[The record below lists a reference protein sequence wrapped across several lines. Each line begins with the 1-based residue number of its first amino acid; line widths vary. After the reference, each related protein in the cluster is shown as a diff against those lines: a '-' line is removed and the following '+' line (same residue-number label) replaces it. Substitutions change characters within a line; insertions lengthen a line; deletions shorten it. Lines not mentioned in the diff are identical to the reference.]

1 MTFSW
6 KLKMVLLINAALVL
20 PYELLRLFIFGELFF
35 EFKIFV
41 AVLLLSFAIGALLL
55 HLKNRSWTFSSMF
68 GMLALSSVITT
79 ILRNVFTFL
88 IILQMA
94 EGMSD
99 GDANATAY
107 DWISGIFQVFVF
119 MCLILP
125 LAVAGLIY
133 GVRKLLEK
141 GAA

>member
-6 KLKMVLLINAALVL
+6 KLKTVLLINAVLIL

-41 AVLLLSFAIGALLL
+41 AVLLLSYAVCALLL
-55 HLKNRSWTFSSMF
+55 HLKNRDWTFGSMF

-79 ILRNVFTFL
+79 VLRNVFTF
-88 IILQMA
+88 ILLSRMNFS
-94 EGMSD
+94 EEEST
-99 GDANATAY
+99 TAFE
-107 DWISGIFQVFVF
+107 WISGIFQVFVF
-119 MCLILP
+119 MCLIMP
-125 LAVAGLIY
+125 LAVAGIIY

>member
-6 KLKMVLLINAALVL
+6 KLKTALLINAVLLL
-20 PYELLRLFIFGELFF
+20 PYELLRLFLFGEMFF

-41 AVLLLSFAIGALLL
+41 AVLLLSYAVCALVL
-55 HLKNRSWTFSSMF
+55 HLKNRDWTFGSMF

-79 ILRNVFTFL
+79 VLRNVFTF
-88 IILQMA
+88 ILLSRMPITFD
-94 EGMSD
+94 SD
-99 GDANATAY
+99 TSTY
-107 DWISGIFQVFVF
+107 DWISGMFQVFVF
-119 MCLILP
+119 MGLIMP

-141 GAA
+141 SAA

>member
-6 KLKMVLLINAALVL
+6 KLKTALLINAALVL
-20 PYELLRLFIFGELFF
+20 PYELLRLFVFGELFI

-41 AVLLLSFAIGALLL
+41 AVLLLSYAVCALLL
-55 HLKNRSWTFSSMF
+55 HLKNRGWTFSSMF

-79 ILRNVFTFL
+79 ILRNVFTF
-88 IILQMA
+88 ILLSRMNFPEA
-94 EGMSD
+94 D
-99 GDANATAY
+99 DTTAFE
-107 DWISGIFQVFVF
+107 WVSGIFQVFVF
-119 MCLILP
+119 MGLIMP

>member
-6 KLKMVLLINAALVL
+6 KLKTALLINAVLLL
-20 PYELLRLFIFGELFF
+20 PYELLRLFLFGEMFF

-41 AVLLLSFAIGALLL
+41 AVLLLSYAVCALLL
-55 HLKNRSWTFSSMF
+55 HLKNRDWTFGSMF

-79 ILRNVFTFL
+79 VLRNVFTF
-88 IILQMA
+88 ILLSRMPITFD
-94 EGMSD
+94 SD
-99 GDANATAY
+99 TSTY
-107 DWISGIFQVFVF
+107 DWISGMFQVFVF
-119 MCLILP
+119 MGLIMP